1 MSDRALHVLVHDDP
15 FSQQRARVCVWPLGL
30 LVQVPDM
37 CQIRPFVDL
46 ASGTLTVTA
55 PGMPDLVLPLG
66 YSGGEGGVGGGG
78 DREGTSNGVRETEPC
93 CLRSPPSSSSSTS
106 CGGVVDCRSGD
117 NGGGGDSGSGAGDA
131 RCWSGGRGDTVV
143 RVCGNRRAGV
153 TCSASASAWFT
164 RFLGVPC
171 SLVRA
176 AAIGGNAATAVT
188 TSATAAGGGGDWSS
202 HNLANSPPPRTKA
215 DNAGDR
221 AMKTVMPWFPAAVG
235 LLGGWRSS
243 SSSSSSPAPAAEGG
257 IGGGAEDA
265 AASNRAFA
273 NEAQFLLISR
283 SSVAKVNDIIR
294 RESGSG
300 SGTDGVEEDG
310 GDGGGV
316 APRRR
321 GGSRQEQ
328 VRVRFFCELLGSVW
342 VESDTCT
349 NTRKKRNYTSL
360 SRGYDTP
367 HIADG
372 KQENMFQYRQRT
384 ARFFSPRHVHGCT
397 GTSNLDTSLL
407 RLETDP
413 QQSP

>member
-1 MSDRALHVLVHDDP
+1 
-15 FSQQRARVCVWPLGL
+15 
-30 LVQVPDM
+30 M

-55 PGMPDLVLPLG
+55 PKMPDLVLSLG

-78 DREGTSNGVRETEPC
+78 DRDEASDGVTGTEPC
-93 CLRSPPSSSSSTS
+93 CLRSPSSSSSS
-106 CGGVVDCRSGD
+106 PGCGRVVDCRSGG
-117 NGGGGDSGSGAGDA
+117 NGGGNSGGDGAGDA
-131 RCWSGGRGDTVV
+131 RCWRGGGGGDTVV

-153 TCSASASAWFT
+153 TCAASASAWFT

-176 AAIGGNAATAVT
+176 AAVDCSPAAAGA
-188 TSATAAGGGGDWSS
+188 TSDTAGGGGDWSS
-202 HNLANSPPPRTKA
+202 HSIPPPQMQE
-215 DNAGDR
+215 DNDGGR

-243 SSSSSSPAPAAEGG
+243 SSPAPTAEGG
-257 IGGGAEDA
+257 VGGEAEDA

-283 SSVAKVNDIIR
+283 ASVAKVNDIIR
-294 RESGSG
+294 RESASG
-300 SGTDGVEEDG
+300 SGIDGVEEDG

-328 VRVRFFCELLGSVW
+328 VR
-342 VESDTCT
+342 
-349 NTRKKRNYTSL
+349 
-360 SRGYDTP
+360 
-367 HIADG
+367 
-372 KQENMFQYRQRT
+372 
-384 ARFFSPRHVHGCT
+384 ARFFACVVEILTAAVIGL
-397 GTSNLDTSLL
+397 G
-407 RLETDP
+407 
-413 QQSP
+413 